1 MAKNFVRNPIET
13 VWLTPMARRACAGL
27 VMIGL
32 LFSPLSLSAQAE
44 GGIISGTV
52 INAAGR
58 NVPSAVITITSLANG
73 QTTQVTANARGHYD
87 APALPPGQYRI
98 TARAGN
104 WHAPASVVTIQSGA
118 RQTVN
123 LAVNGPPESTSPAPV
138 PAPAQIP
145 QLSLQNLG
153 FSPQQTQGSRKLQ
166 ARLNRR
172 SRMLQIHQ
180 KLGLLTMIPLA
191 ATVIAGG
198 FAGGRPSKTS
208 STGRNIHAI
217 LGLTAFGMYS
227 ATAYYAIFAPRIK
240 GVKTRGPIKVHEALA
255 WIHGPGMILTPI
267 LGEMAYAQRARGER
281 VHGIAKL
288 HGLVAMVT
296 LGAYVAAW
304 LAVAKPHL
312 FSSSTQR
319 VSNLF
324 SRTSQGVLGFLG
336 VGHETVRPVD
346 ALVRRGN
353 GK

>member
-1 MAKNFVRNPIET
+1 MRYHIET
-13 VWLTPMARRACAGL
+13 AWLAGTLRRVCAGL
-27 VMIGL
+27 VMIVL
-32 LFSPLSLSAQAE
+32 LFSPLSLAAKAE

-52 INAAGR
+52 INAMGK
-58 NVPSAVITITSLANG
+58 NVPGAVVTITNQASG
-73 QTTQVTANARGHYD
+73 QKTQATADAEGHYQL
-87 APALPPGQYRI
+87 PALPPGQYRI
-98 TARAGN
+98 TARAGS
-104 WHAPASVVTIQSGA
+104 WHAPATRVTIRAGA

-123 LAVNGPPESTSPAPV
+123 LALNGPPESSSPASAQV
-138 PAPAQIP
+138 PE
-145 QLSLQNLG
+145 LSLQNLG
-153 FSPQQTQGSRKLQ
+153 FSPQQTRGSRKLQ

-217 LGLTAFGMYS
+217 LGMTAFGMYS
-227 ATAYYAIFAPRIK
+227 ATAYFAIFAPRIK

-312 FSSSTQR
+312 FSNTTQR

-324 SRTSQGVLGFLG
+324 SRTSDGVLSFLG
-336 VGHETVRPVD
+336 VGHAPARPVY
-346 ALVRRGN
+346 ALNQSRIAQQGN